1 MQESQLGEVRV
12 HLETAQEE
20 VTRVRVRE
28 ETLKTQL
35 LDQQSTHTEL
45 QHKYVLLLYICM
57 YTHIMQVYTL

>member
-45 QHKYVLLLYICM
+45 QHKYVL
-57 YTHIMQVYTL
+57 